1 MLNLLIFIL
10 IALVVIIRSRTFK
23 ECFTSEARLYGRMSC
38 PYTVKMVNALKESD
52 DYDKFVYVDTSTEAG
67 SKQLQEAGG
76 SGVPY
81 FTHGGKTATGYMK
94 PEKLMKKLNLH

>member
-1 MLNLLIFIL
+1 MLNLLILIL
-10 IALVVIIRSRTFK
+10 IAIVVFIRSRTTEESF
-23 ECFTSEARLYGRMSC
+23 SNEARLYGRMSC

-52 DYDKFVYVDTSTEAG
+52 DYDKFVYVDTSTKAG

-81 FTHGGKTATGYMK
+81 FTHDGKTATGYMK
-94 PEKLMKKLNLH
+94 PEELMKKLNLD